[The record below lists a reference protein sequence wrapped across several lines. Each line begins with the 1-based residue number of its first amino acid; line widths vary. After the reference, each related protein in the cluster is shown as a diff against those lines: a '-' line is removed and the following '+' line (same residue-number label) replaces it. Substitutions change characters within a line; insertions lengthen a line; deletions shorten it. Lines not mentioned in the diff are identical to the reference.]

1 MISIRISKFRL
12 RISKRVFR
20 VLAWLLLI
28 ALLVGGL
35 HTVGV
40 AVTPRDD
47 DGALMILVPSL
58 WATQRYREQV
68 YRWIDE
74 LAEIDDRL
82 TTLLGQ
88 DVDAANSTE
97 LYTLGQEM
105 QLLGEL
111 AFSVEQRVTFANSPV
126 AMVGLGE
133 QAKVTAKA
141 YLEAAVLTSRW
152 LNAPSETGQQA
163 ALESLEQARS
173 QRETLKNSRWL
184 KSYPL
189 ARWYE
194 PNHSWH
200 VYRGTLPRVAHPRRS
215 VSRKD

>member
-1 MISIRISKFRL
+1 MISIRIAKFRL
-12 RISKRVFR
+12 RISKRIARAF
-20 VLAWLLLI
+20 AWLLLI
-28 ALLVGGL
+28 TLTVSGL

-68 YRWIDE
+68 YGWIDE

-82 TTLLGQ
+82 TALLDQ

-105 QLLGEL
+105 QVVGEL
-111 AFSVEQRVTFANSPV
+111 AFALEQRITFANSPV

-133 QAKVTAKA
+133 QAKITAKA
-141 YLEAAVLTSRW
+141 YLGSAVLTSRW

-163 ALESLEQARS
+163 ALESLDQARS

-184 KSYPL
+184 RLYPVSSI
-189 ARWYE
+189 
-194 PNHSWH
+194 SWH
-200 VYRGTLPRVAHPRRS
+200 FATGGSSAKVSVAKS
-215 VSRKD
+215 